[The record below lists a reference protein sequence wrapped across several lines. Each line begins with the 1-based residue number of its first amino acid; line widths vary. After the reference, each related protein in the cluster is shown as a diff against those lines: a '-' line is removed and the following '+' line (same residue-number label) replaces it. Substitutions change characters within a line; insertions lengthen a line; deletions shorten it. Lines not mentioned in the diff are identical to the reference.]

1 MDERYKRYRW
11 GSAFPQ
17 EDPTG
22 VYMYGATM
30 LDYFAI
36 RILQGELASQDG
48 NYKDF
53 DEDDFDRI
61 SDYSYKLAQ
70 SMLKAREKFYE

>member
-1 MDERYKRYRW
+1 MGPKELGKYGTPFATKT
-11 GSAFPQ
+11 
-17 EDPTG
+17 EDG
-22 VYMYGATM
+22 YFFYGQTL

-70 SMLKAREKFYE
+70 SMLKAREKFHE